1 MKVFVVS
8 DTHGRINNFISHAQ
22 KLDRPDLIIHLGD
35 NVQDAYEIEKEMKVD
50 TIVVRGNCDF
60 VSNDIPSEK
69 LLKIEGKKIFI
80 THGHKYGVKYDT
92 IGLLRKARE
101 VGADLVLFGHT
112 HSPFI
117 EKEKYDIM
125 ILNPGSPTLPRGM
138 NGYSF
143 GIVNIEED
151 IELKIVEF

>member
-1 MKVFVVS
+1 MKIFVVS
-8 DTHGRINNFISHAQ
+8 DTHGRINNFIGYVQ

-35 NVQDAYEIEKEMKVD
+35 NVQDAYEIERKMKVE

-60 VSNDIPSEK
+60 VSNDIPSER
-69 LLKIEGKKIFI
+69 LLKVEGVKIFI

-92 IGLLRKARE
+92 IGLLKKAKE
-101 VGADLVLFGHT
+101 VEADLVLFGHT

-117 EKEKYDIM
+117 ESEKYDIM
-125 ILNPGSPTLPRGM
+125 FMNPGSPTLPRGM

-143 GIVNIEED
+143 GIVNIGEK